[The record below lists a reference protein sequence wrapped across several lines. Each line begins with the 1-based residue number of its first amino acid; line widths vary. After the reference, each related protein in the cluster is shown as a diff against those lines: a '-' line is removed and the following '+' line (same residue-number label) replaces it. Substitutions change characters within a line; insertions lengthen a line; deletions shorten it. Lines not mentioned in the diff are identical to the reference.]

1 MTSAEIKKVE
11 QLKEY
16 YGERKTDKFD
26 KLMALHRKVERP
38 ANIFAYTFGIL
49 SALILGVGM
58 CLAMRVIGD
67 TVAFFMPLGIVIG
80 LLGIAGVS
88 VNYFLYK
95 RILMARKEKYSK
107 EILEISDEI
116 LNN

>member
-1 MTSAEIKKVE
+1 MTSADKKKVE

-16 YGERKTDKFD
+16 YSERKTDKFD

-38 ANIFAYTFGIL
+38 ANIFAYTFGII

-58 CLAMRVIGD
+58 CLAMRVIGNA
-67 TVAFFMPLGIVIG
+67 VAFLMPLGIVIG

-88 VNYFLYK
+88 VNYLLYK
-95 RILMARKEKYSK
+95 KILNGRKEKYSK